1 MEYTISRRVAGDIDD
16 VEHAVRDALADE
28 GFGVLSEIDVA
39 ATLEEKLGIDD
50 YRAYRILGACNP
62 ELAHQALDDEPALGA
77 LLPCNV
83 VVSEAEDGSGDVLI
97 RAVDP
102 EAMLSIADNPELDEI
117 AADVKERFERVL
129 DEVAA

>member
-1 MEYTISRRVAGDIDD
+1 MEYTINRRVSGDIDD
-16 VEHAVRDALADE
+16 VEHAVREALADE
-28 GFGVLSEIDVA
+28 GFGVLSEIDVT

-62 ELAHQALDDEPALGA
+62 ELAHQALDEEPALGA

-83 VVSEAEDGSGDVLI
+83 VVSAAEDGSDDVLI

-102 EAMLSIADNPELDEI
+102 EAMLSIADNPGLDEI
-117 AADVKERFERVL
+117 ATDVKARFERVL
-129 DEVAA
+129 DNVAA